1 MNLSRF
7 RLPLLAAALVL
18 VAASCRDAGP
28 TAPSV
33 AAPVASAPE
42 SDLLWSL
49 RGTLLKCSP
58 LPAATASATIGASG
72 GVIQVGPHRLAVPAG
87 ALPSSVTITA
97 SFPSDTLNRVE
108 FQPHGL
114 QFNKPATLTMGYAHC
129 GALAKILPKRIAY
142 LDANLNVLELLLSL
156 DQLWLQQV
164 STRLDHFSEYAV
176 AW

>member
-1 MNLSRF
+1 MKLSRLH
-7 RLPLLAAALVL
+7 LPLLAAALVF

-28 TAPSV
+28 TAP
-33 AAPVASAPE
+33 VASAPTAAAPE
-42 SDLLWSL
+42 SELLWSL

-58 LPAATASATIGASG
+58 LPSATASATIGASG
-72 GVIQVGPHRLAVPAG
+72 GIIKVGPHRLVVPAG
-87 ALPSSVTITA
+87 ALTSPVTITA
-97 SFPSDTLNRVE
+97 SFPSDSVNRVE

-114 QFNKPATLTMGYAHC
+114 QFDRPATLTMGYAHC